1 MSTVEAQLRG
11 LKTGSGGVS
20 KGDYIGLLRV
30 TGTDDLDADEL
41 RNVVRVCEAAGITL
55 AEFEIDR
62 SLANTIHLTEETA
75 RGESHHR
82 EQCKILSGKIR
93 DLAGVLPRQ
102 VRAWI
107 DQPYDHSDRRVQI
120 RKREEVKQINSELIR
135 HQSLLR
141 QSEGARISLKTLRE
155 KHWWMNEFT
164 NTESE

>member
-1 MSTVEAQLRG
+1 MSTVEAQLKG
-11 LKTGSGGVS
+11 LKTGGGDAS
-20 KGDYIGLLRV
+20 RADYIKLLRV
-30 TGTDDLDADEL
+30 TPLDDLDASEL
-41 RNVVRVCEAAGITL
+41 HHIVEVCEAASIELT
-55 AEFEIDR
+55 EFEIDR
-62 SLANTIHLTEETA
+62 SVANSIHLTEDTA
-75 RGESHHR
+75 GGESHHR

-107 DQPYDHSDRRVQI
+107 DQPYDHSDRQAQI
-120 RKREEVKQINSELIR
+120 RKREAVKQINKELIH

-141 QSEGARISLKTLRE
+141 QAEGARISLKTLRE